1 MIKENCMDKIKQIN
15 EAVQKVID
23 SDYSANHIEVE
34 TGVARSTITRIRN
47 NERTL
52 NGTTWKVIQKLYKFS
67 KERNL

>member
-1 MIKENCMDKIKQIN
+1 MRGNNIIDEVHDTVDRLIK
-15 EAVQKVID
+15 

-52 NGTTWKVIQKLYKFS
+52 NGTTWEVIQKLYKFS
-67 KERNL
+67 KECNL

>member
-1 MIKENCMDKIKQIN
+1 MDKIKQIN

-47 NERTL
+47 GERSL
-52 NGTTWKVIQKLYKFS
+52 HGTTWEVIQKLYKFC
-67 KERNL
+67 KDKNL

>member
-1 MIKENCMDKIKQIN
+1 MRGNNVIEEVHDTVDRLIN
-15 EAVQKVID
+15 

-67 KERNL
+67 KECNL